1 MATFTVQQGKR
12 YRAEISLG
20 FFERFA
26 SNATI
31 EERLR
36 EAGFSEVQVSGS
48 GSTRS
53 AEALWLGPDTTATIP
68 SQVTSVTEIV
78 SA

>member
-20 FFERFA
+20 LFERFA
-26 SNATI
+26 GNATI

-36 EAGFSEVQVSGS
+36 EAGFSEVKVSGS

-53 AEALWLGPDTTATIP
+53 AEALWIGPDTTATMP
-68 SQVTSVTEIV
+68 AQVTSVTEIT